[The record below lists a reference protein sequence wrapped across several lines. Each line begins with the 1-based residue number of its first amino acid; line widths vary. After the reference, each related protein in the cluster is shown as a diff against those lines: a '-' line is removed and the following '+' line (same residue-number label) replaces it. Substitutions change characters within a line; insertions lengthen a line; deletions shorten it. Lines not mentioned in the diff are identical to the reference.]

1 MSVENGIL
9 NLTNWLGNVILP
21 TLTGL
26 FFAIAIV
33 RFVGAGQHRHWIYAG
48 LLSLMVSGNAASLWM
63 ELRSIHLFRG
73 IHLTGPVRAGNSP
86 GRFIGGDP
94 GSAGACA
101 RERPDAGQRTR
112 FRR

>member
-1 MSVENGIL
+1 MMSATHAMSFENGIL

-48 LLSLMVSGNAASLWM
+48 LLSLMVSGI
-63 ELRSIHLFRG
+63 LRALETFSTQQAF
-73 IHLTGPVRAGNSP
+73 N
-86 GRFIGGDP
+86 DP
-94 GSAGACA
+94 DLYWIALI
-101 RERPDAGQRTR
+101 
-112 FRR
+112 